1 MPENNN
7 TDNNISNEQQREN
20 DESEDLEI
28 QLAIPVV
35 PNATYSSMP
44 EMQRQN
50 NNENAIPA
58 IQYIPPTYTING
70 ESSNVSQDMVNENMV
85 IVYQFGKSV
94 KCISLLDIFF
104 GFIHLLVTPFGFF
117 SVLFPFFGY
126 RGASLYNKCLVD
138 TYLGYQI
145 LYCFL
150 NVLIF
155 FNILFNK
162 NFELPEEQQRE
173 QVIFLQTLTIMLN
186 IYFIR
191 IVGKLSYN
199 LKKITPQQRTILLVT
214 NFQDTTGIYL

>member
-1 MPENNN
+1 MQKIIFPMNN
-7 TDNNISNEQQREN
+7 REN

-35 PNATYSSMP
+35 LFTTYSSIL

-50 NNENAIPA
+50 NENT
-58 IQYIPPTYTING
+58 IQLYNTLYMPSING
-70 ESSNVSQDMVNENMV
+70 QSNSVQDMVNENMV
-85 IVYQFGKSV
+85 IVYQFGKSL

-126 RGASLYNKCLVD
+126 RGASLYNKCLID

-150 NVLIF
+150 NVLFF
-155 FNILFNK
+155 FNLLFNK

-173 QVIFLQTLTIMLN
+173 HVIFLQTLTIMLN

-199 LKKITPQQRTILLVT
+199 LKK
-214 NFQDTTGIYL
+214 